1 MGSRFDTVFRVSIIL
16 KGLDAA
22 LEIIGG
28 VLLLF
33 VTRSNIIHFVAWL
46 TRSTLAHNPHN
57 YIATHLNRS
66 AEHLVAN
73 STLIGAI
80 YLLSHGVIKLFII
93 VNVLRDKYW
102 AYPVLIIVLLAFSV
116 YQIID
121 IINNHSIAITLL
133 TIFDVFII
141 IMTWFEWQK
150 RRKTRIDPTPKKE
163 TPIRD

>member
-1 MGSRFDTVFRVSIIL
+1 MGSRFDTVFRISVIL
-16 KGLDAA
+16 KGLDAV

-33 VTRSNIIHFVAWL
+33 VSRSNITHFVAWL

-57 YIATHLNRS
+57 YIATHLNHS
-66 AEHLVAN
+66 AEHLAAD

-80 YLLSHGVIKLFII
+80 YLLSHGIIKLFVII
-93 VNVLRDKYW
+93 NVLRDKYW
-102 AYPVLIIVLLAFSV
+102 AYPVLIIVLLGFSV

-121 IINNHSIAITLL
+121 IIASHSIAVALL
-133 TIFDVFII
+133 TIFDIFII

-150 RRKTRIDPTPKKE
+150 KRRARINSTPKNE
-163 TPIRD
+163 TQIND